1 MAFCKNCGTNIPE
14 GDAFCPNCGESVN
27 GVKAAPVVAAIDGAD
42 CQRNKYL
49 AALCYFS
56 FLFGIIGLLA
66 EPDSK
71 FIRYHL
77 NQSLVLT
84 VAAVL
89 CGLVCIIP
97 ILGWIVGTV
106 GSILIL
112 VFTVMGIVRAC
123 KGEATELP
131 IVGKYTILHW
141 D

>member
-27 GVKAAPVVAAIDGAD
+27 GFKAAPFDAGMDPVD
-42 CQRNKYL
+42 CERNKYL
-49 AALCYFS
+49 AALCYFN

-66 EPDSK
+66 EPNSR
-71 FIRYHL
+71 FIRFHL

-84 VAAVL
+84 IFSVL
-89 CGLVCIIP
+89 CTLVCIIP
-97 ILGWIVGTV
+97 VLGWLIGSVGGVMVIVFV
-106 GSILIL
+106 I
-112 VFTVMGIVRAC
+112 MGIVRAC

>member
-27 GVKAAPVVAAIDGAD
+27 GFKTAPFDAGMDPTD
-42 CQRNKYL
+42 CERNKYL
-49 AALCYFS
+49 AALCYVN

-66 EPDSK
+66 EPNSR

-84 VAAVL
+84 IFGVL
-89 CGLVCIIP
+89 CTLVCIIP
-97 ILGWIVGTV
+97 FLGWLIGSVGGVMVIVFV
-106 GSILIL
+106 I
-112 VFTVMGIVRAC
+112 MGIVRAC